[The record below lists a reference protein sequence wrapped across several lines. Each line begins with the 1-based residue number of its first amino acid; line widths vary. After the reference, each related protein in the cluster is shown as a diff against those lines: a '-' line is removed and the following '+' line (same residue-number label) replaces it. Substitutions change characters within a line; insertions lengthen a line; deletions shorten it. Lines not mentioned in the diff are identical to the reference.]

1 MKLVDIYDPIHSFIP
16 VNELEIAILDSE
28 PLQRLRNIRQLAT
41 VHYVFPGAEHSRF
54 GHSLGVMHVA
64 TQMYDSLKQKGCLA
78 KLGLNEDEEDELDRY
93 RQLLRLAAL
102 VHDVGHPPFSHAGES
117 GELLA
122 DGRSHE
128 SYTWDIVAERI
139 DPILRDRPA
148 NTLGITSQEIC
159 DVLRGTEITQMGIVL
174 GQMIA
179 GELDADRIDYLM
191 RDSYYTGVPYGR
203 LDYHQLIS
211 TLTIIDME
219 TVEPDETSD
228 VPSRFA
234 LGVEEPGLH
243 AAEGLLIGRYF
254 MFSNVYFHKTR
265 RVFDYHLSNVTRRIL
280 EETDGTKHYPTD
292 ISDYLK
298 WDDSRIIAW
307 MGRNPEDEDVDAICH
322 RKHFRLVHETHE
334 HAQKGDLERFKHK
347 FEQLPTDLK
356 EACWVDKAEKAMH
369 SFEKVDFRV
378 QPRDDSKPPQ
388 RIQELSSLIESLSPI
403 TRRRLYC
410 ARDKHKEVAHAW
422 DKKGG

>member
-1 MKLVDIYDPIHSFIP
+1 MKPLDIWDPIHSFIR
-16 VNELEIAILDSE
+16 VNALEVAVLDSE
-28 PLQRLRNIRQLAT
+28 PLQRLRNIRQLASA
-41 VHYVFPGAEHSRF
+41 HYVFPGAEHSRF

-64 TQMYDSLKQKGCLA
+64 TQMYDSLKQKGCL
-78 KLGLNEDEEDELDRY
+78 KQLGVPKNELDRY
-93 RQLLRLAAL
+93 LQLLRLAAL

-117 GELLA
+117 GGLLPKEA
-122 DGRSHE
+122 EEGHE
-128 SYTWDIVAERI
+128 WYTRRIVEERI
-139 DPILRDRPA
+139 DPIISNHAA
-148 NTLGITSQEIC
+148 NAWGITGQDISALLHGTELSPLPI
-159 DVLRGTEITQMGIVL
+159 VLR
-174 GQMIA
+174 QMIA

-211 TLTIIDME
+211 TLTIIAIDPKT
-219 TVEPDETSD
+219 TVDD
-228 VPSRFA
+228 VPGKFA

-265 RVFDYHLSNVTRRIL
+265 RVFDYHLSNVTRRVL
-280 EETDGTKHYPTD
+280 EDTDGTSHYPTD

-307 MGRNPEDEDVDAICH
+307 MGRHSEDEDVNAICR
-322 RKHFRLVHETHE
+322 RKHFRLVTETRE
-334 HAQKGDLERFKHK
+334 HAQVDKLQEFQDK
-347 FEQLPTDLK
+347 FEQLPTELR
-356 EACWVDKAEKAMH
+356 EVCWVDKAEEVMNK
-369 SFEKVDFRV
+369 FEKVDFRV
-378 QPRDDSKPPQ
+378 RPRDDRKSPQ
-388 RIQELSSLIESLSPI
+388 RIEELSSLIESLSPI

-410 ARDKHKEVAHAW
+410 VRDKHKEVADAW

>member
-16 VNELEIAILDSE
+16 VNELEVAVLDSE

-117 GELLA
+117 GRLLPKEA
-122 DGRSHE
+122 KEKHE
-128 SYTWDIVAERI
+128 WYTRRIVEERI
-139 DPILRDRPA
+139 GPIITNHPA
-148 NTLGITSQEIC
+148 NKWN
-159 DVLRGTEITQMGIVL
+159 ITQEDICALLQGAEPSPLGSVL
-174 GQMIA
+174 WQMID
-179 GELDADRIDYLM
+179 GQLDADRVDYLM

-211 TLTIIDME
+211 TLTIIDM
-219 TVEPDETSD
+219 TSVD
-228 VPSRFA
+228 IDAQTIRFA
-234 LGVEEPGLH
+234 LGVEQPGLH

-307 MGRNPEDEDVDAICH
+307 MGQNPCNEDVRAICH
-322 RKHFRLVHETHE
+322 RKHFRLVDETHE
-334 HAQKGDLERFKHK
+334 HAQADKLQEFQDK
-347 FEQLPTDLK
+347 FEQLPTHLRG
-356 EACWVDKAEKAMH
+356 ACWVDTAQKAMH
-369 SFEKVDFRV
+369 NFDVDFCV

-388 RIQELSSLIESLSPI
+388 RIQELSSLIKSLRTI